1 MSDITLD
8 IATQCLLA
16 NIEANI
22 PTMLW
27 SPPGVGKSDTVR
39 YVGDLTKRTVID
51 FRAAL
56 RDPVDL
62 RGLPLVDAKAGTTRW
77 LPPAELPQVGRDGKR
92 GILFMDELNA
102 ASRMMMAACFGLVL
116 ERKVGEYTLPDE
128 WAIVAAGNR
137 VLDRAAANSMPTAL
151 RNRFAHLSIV
161 PDLQSWCNWAARTN
175 LHPLVTAFVRFRPE
189 LLHKMPEGEEN
200 SFPTPRAWERVAKI
214 CEAKEGIRQHL
225 VSALV
230 GDGPAAEFE
239 GFIRVY
245 KNLPSISDILADPK
259 HVHCPSYDEPAQCY
273 ALATGLAR
281 RVDKTTFLNAMTY
294 IERLPREFNVMFV
307 IDAIKKQPDLKN
319 TKAFTGWFARNSD
332 VLI

>member
-1 MSDITLD
+1 MSDMTLA
-8 IATQCLLA
+8 IATECLLA
-16 NIEANI
+16 NVAANI

-39 YVGDLTKRTVID
+39 YVGSLLKCSVID

-62 RGLPLVDAKAGTTRW
+62 RGLPLVDAKSGTTRW
-77 LPPAELPQVGRDGKR
+77 LPPAELPQEGRDGKK

-116 ERKVGEYTLPDE
+116 ERKVGEYVLPDG
-128 WAIVAAGNR
+128 WAIIAAGNR

-151 RNRFAHLSIV
+151 RNRFAHLTIV
-161 PDLQSWCNWAARTN
+161 PDLQSWCEWAARVG

-214 CEAKEGIRQHL
+214 CDAKEGIRQHL

-239 GFIRVY
+239 GFIRVW
-245 KNLPSISDILADPK
+245 KNLPSINDILANPRT
-259 HVHCPSYDEPAQCY
+259 VHCPSYDEPAQCY

-281 RVDKTTFLNAMTY
+281 RCDKSNFTNAVAYTD
-294 IERLPREFNVMFV
+294 RLPREFSVMFV
-307 IDAIKKQPDLKN
+307 IDAIKKNPDLKN